1 MRRALQ
7 HIKHTHLVSAWLQ
20 GRGRT
25 LSPRTGKVRYLE
37 VERGMN
43 VLGTV
48 KYRAEDEK
56 VHFLLLVRLYAV
68 HAINMS

>member
-1 MRRALQ
+1 MA
-7 HIKHTHLVSAWLQ
+7 S
-20 GRGRT
+20 RT
-25 LSPRTGKVRYLE
+25 RSYVVTSHGYSQYLE

-48 KYRAEDEK
+48 KHRAEDEK